1 MCVTTYIS
9 YLAYKLFHNQFSFML
24 GKHENTFP
32 LLAGCKIALFLYH
45 LLTKRMLYL
54 HSCSSVDP
62 ALAQEPGYNWQLE
75 FKMRSWML
83 PLYTCI
89 TCVCTANKQT
99 LTESRIWLQK
109 YWFTDHSLTG
119 VPASQ
124 CCCQTNTRGNK
135 PAPTMLALT
144 EGQHL
149 SQSPVRQKFVTQE
162 VIYSLVS
169 GVTPTMGTYLLL

>member
-9 YLAYKLFHNQFSFML
+9 FLAYKLFHNQFSFML

-32 LLAGCKIALFLYH
+32 LLAGCKIAFFLYH
-45 LLTKRMLYL
+45 LLTKRILYL

-62 ALAQEPGYNWQLE
+62 VLTQEPAHNWQLE
-75 FKMRSWML
+75 LKMRSWML

-99 LTESRIWLQK
+99 LKESRICLQK

-119 VPASQ
+119 IPASQ
-124 CCCQTNTRGNK
+124 CCCQTSEGTNQHQLCWHLLKGSICPR
-135 PAPTMLALT
+135 ALYDKN
-144 EGQHL
+144 L
-149 SQSPVRQKFVTQE
+149 SPKRSSIPWWVV
-162 VIYSLVS
+162 
-169 GVTPTMGTYLLL
+169 

>member
-9 YLAYKLFHNQFSFML
+9 FLAYKLFHNQFSFML

-32 LLAGCKIALFLYH
+32 LLAGCKIAFFLYH
-45 LLTKRMLYL
+45 LLTKRILYL

-62 ALAQEPGYNWQLE
+62 VLTQEPAYNWQLE
-75 FKMRSWML
+75 LKMRSWML

-99 LTESRIWLQK
+99 LKEQNLPSEVLI
-109 YWFTDHSLTG
+109 YW
-119 VPASQ
+119 SQ
-124 CCCQTNTRGNK
+124 PHRYPSQPVLLPNIRGNK

-149 SQSPVRQKFVTQE
+149 S
-162 VIYSLVS
+162 
-169 GVTPTMGTYLLL
+169 